1 MEAAVRHPSLLLGD
15 RWRVTTCHAASL
27 PSANSGT
34 CLPSHAKDAKACA
47 KAWYR
52 EECLGCPLLPLLAL
66 PQVATSSSAPCPQP
80 VAAFA
85 FVLFAI
91 LPLSFLSG
99 VSGDSRRWTT
109 FGPHVGCARWGLGG
123 ELRDATSDSVRTKM
137 KGNPLN
143 RALARDM
150 EARQHD
156 TANNSAC
163 RFDPSILEANST
175 PSVGKMS
182 STGTAKTSARR
193 E

>member
-1 MEAAVRHPSLLLGD
+1 MCQGLVSRGMSGLPALAPPRPPL
-15 RWRVTTCHAASL
+15 SL
-27 PSANSGT
+27 PPRSQQA
-34 CLPSHAKDAKACA
+34 H
-47 KAWYR
+47 
-52 EECLGCPLLPLLAL
+52 LPLAPSRWLL
-66 PQVATSSSAPCPQP
+66 SLSSCSLFCRCPSCLVCLVTP
-80 VAAFA
+80 VDGQLSDHMWD
-85 FVLFAI
+85 VL
-91 LPLSFLSG
+91 G
-99 VSGDSRRWTT
+99 GDS
-109 FGPHVGCARWGLGG
+109 
-123 ELRDATSDSVRTKM
+123 LRDATSDSVRTKM

-143 RALARDM
+143 RALARDI